1 MATRH
6 RLDHDLDPNQH
17 RYLGGR
23 GVDATYSAGGDLTLG
38 QGNYFKVTPT
48 STATLRRIAGAD
60 WTAGSTVVLEPTVT
74 TTFAPGSASG
84 GGLYAITTPTGENLV
99 VEAGAPVAV
108 SFDGSLWRVHKAAVT
123 VPAADDHQVGT
134 SAADIT
140 AAKWGP
146 LASKTRGDNLTIEAH
161 VETDPT
167 LGEQVVFSTIAQAD
181 PISFASTLYAAHLD
195 DPALFSSVVCAFYK
209 VVGGGANFV
218 VSFNPDYTEWEEI
231 RPGVFKSTLLGQ
243 GSVRDYIPAGITPV
257 AGMRVASVNPTEYPM
272 NFPYDEIRTG
282 VYIVTNPGYT
292 GTVGEA
298 GYRVDYAVLERAP
311 ELDAS
316 TDFASGCVFQVNQGL
331 GAGKYFR
338 MTNTQPIVLGTD
350 ELTWEMLDSYT
361 ATASDKL
368 LTASQLA
375 RASETPNITALVASN
390 GSPSAW
396 LKFPTLAGTPNL
408 DTYRAGRTEAWI
420 LARLHAAGSEGSIT
434 WLECL
439 VVRDPGGDD
448 ATLETINTSPVTN
461 LTDEIIKAHVDDAT
475 DQDLAGDGIGLWI
488 RARSDSTT
496 PAAIAVTWS
505 DPAHST
511 RLLTPMTL
519 AVGGTDDHQALT
531 PASRGFV
538 AGEEAAARARCHPMA
553 SIEPGL
559 ITWVPGADVA
569 TVDGLLTLPPKT
581 NAVRISGTE
590 PLLGVSDTFL
600 AAGSSAVLY
609 VEFASA
615 RQVVVSANAPTGFRG
630 FGFYGPLGFSATP
643 YAFLAPANSA
653 MVLYA
658 SGGVWNVLS
667 APWVEPQRALWP
679 TFASLT
685 INTTTAPGLLELP
698 IGCPGVIY
706 VTGTELRA
714 ITVLDVDGKGI
725 AGPLAGIQL
734 HFLNA
739 CRLYHLDAL
748 TGWDAGLAAGA
759 GKLDLLPPTDATG
772 DDCDMI
778 IPARRTLRM
787 LRDSTGEDMLWI
799 PEVAQ

>member
-23 GVDATYSAGGDLTLG
+23 GADATYSAGGDLTLG

-167 LGEQVVFSTIAQAD
+167 LGEQVVFSTISQAD
-181 PISFASTLYAAHLD
+181 PIAFASTLYAAHLD
-195 DPALFSSVVCAFYK
+195 DPAWFGSVKCVFGTQGCGQVLFSGGWTQLRSGVWQFGIGMDLSGTTWFDSVTVA
-209 VVGGGANFV
+209 
-218 VSFNPDYTEWEEI
+218 
-231 RPGVFKSTLLGQ
+231 PGDLVFAWC
-243 GSVRDYIPAGITPV
+243 PALAEVDWP
-257 AGMRVASVNPTEYPM
+257 
-272 NFPYDEIRTG
+272 RTG
-282 VYIVTNPGYT
+282 IYVVRTPGNDST
-292 GTVGEA
+292 GEKA
-298 GYRVDYAVLERAP
+298 ILERVDWADSAQ
-311 ELDAS
+311 
-316 TDFASGCVFQVNQGL
+316 DFANGMVVYTLDGSELLKN
-331 GAGKYFR
+331 KYFR
-338 MTNTQPIVLGTD
+338 LTTTGPVVLETTP
-350 ELTWEMLDSYT
+350 LYWEKLDSYEQ
-361 ATASDKL
+361 TASDNL
-368 LTASQLA
+368 LTAAQLA
-375 RASETPNITALVASN
+375 RASETPNTTALVASV
-390 GSPSAW
+390 GSPSSP
-396 LKFPTLAGTPNL
+396 LDFPTLAGAPNL
-408 DTYRAGRTEAWI
+408 DTYKAGRTEAWA
-420 LARLHAAGSEGSIT
+420 LARLHIAGADGSVT
-434 WLECL
+434 WLEIQ

-448 ATLETINTSPVTN
+448 EVLETITTSPITN
-461 LTDEIIKAHVDDAT
+461 ATDEIIKAHVDDPD
-475 DQDLAGDGIGLWI
+475 DQDLAGDSIGLRI
-488 RARSDSTT
+488 RAYSDSAT